1 MLRLQFRQAL
11 PMFIRSIRDIVAN
24 RPAPTV
30 APQDSI
36 REAARRLD
44 RHGVGALAVLEDGRV
59 VGLVSERDI
68 IRKCISQDL
77 SPDTT
82 SVAQAMTP
90 DPVTVQADQGL
101 ADAIHHMEGG
111 HFRHL
116 PVLDESGACIGLLSI
131 RDIPAEYRMMV
142 ERFRE
147 MQSGQP

>member
-1 MLRLQFRQAL
+1 MLRLQQKQAL
-11 PMFIRSIRDIVAN
+11 SMFIRSIREIIAN

-30 APQDSI
+30 VPQDNI
-36 REAARRLD
+36 RDAARQLD
-44 RHGVGALAVLEDGRV
+44 QNGVGALVVLEEGRV
-59 VGLVSERDI
+59 VGVLSERDI

-82 SVAQAMTP
+82 TVAQAMTP
-90 DPVTVQADQGL
+90 DPVTVRADQGL
-101 ADAIHHMEGG
+101 ADAIHHMEAG

-116 PVLDESGACIGLLSI
+116 PVLDDSGACVGLLSI
-131 RDIPAEYRMMV
+131 RDIPSEYRMMV